1 MKLKRLI
8 TLRGLSHF
16 FPLENVQHFASFGDS
31 FFLNKKLW
39 KTHVESPNFLFKKKK
54 YKNGLGIKVI
64 FTFKKFHNV
73 AIFGDFSPQKK
84 KTGNYLKKNYCF

>member
-1 MKLKRLI
+1 M
-8 TLRGLSHF
+8 
-16 FPLENVQHFASFGDS
+16 
-31 FFLNKKLW
+31 W
-39 KTHVESPNFLFKKKK
+39 SPQIFYLKKK